1 MAKGII
7 AVNLDDGDFLIGVA
21 ITDGKQDVM
30 LFSDAGKAVRF
41 SETEVRAMGRAA
53 AGCVA

>member
-30 LFSDAGKAVRF
+30 SVL
-41 SETEVRAMGRAA
+41 
-53 AGCVA
+53 GCRQGGALQ